1 MNWVNTRIVLP
12 RLRRYGATLL
22 IPAIILTAFV
32 PYAPQTSAQKP
43 PKPPGR
49 YNVLFI
55 ISDDLRPTLGCYGNP
70 IVKTPNI
77 DALAARGTRFNRAY
91 AQFPLCN
98 PSRSSLLNSR
108 YPTHSG
114 VMDNNS
120 YFRKSHPDFV
130 TLPQYF
136 KNQGIAS
143 LRSGKIFH
151 GGIDDI
157 VSWTEGG
164 EPVDQNIVS
173 RPPSPVATG
182 QGARET
188 DDPEGPSQPSRPAR
202 PSASDRI
209 VVLDGDGETFGDY
222 KIATRAIEYLERYR
236 DKPFFL
242 AVGFN
247 KPHSPPTAPKKFFDL
262 YDQNK
267 IPLPPDFNTR
277 PQAPKGFPDISIPHR
292 NADLFI
298 GRDSSPDEAREM
310 IRAYYASTSFMDA
323 QVGRVIEALDRLH
336 LRDNTIIVFWG
347 DHGYHLGEKGK
358 WSKAYSLWDVG
369 LRVPLIIDVPGGKQQ
384 VSERTVQLLDLYPT
398 LADLAGLPAPPGVE
412 GRSIAPLVSKPNA
425 SWNFPAYAVVMFQG
439 KLGRSVTT
447 ERWHYVEWDE
457 GRAGT
462 MLTDHQSD
470 PLELK
475 NLADEARFADQVKKM
490 KVLLKESP
498 MGFPEK

>member
-1 MNWVNTRIVLP
+1 MTIYLNSTFSVPGRR
-12 RLRRYGATLL
+12 RLWATLL
-22 IPAIILTAFV
+22 IPAITLLAI
-32 PYAPQTSAQKP
+32 APNASQTSSQNATK
-43 PKPPGR
+43 PKPR

-77 DALAARGTRFNRAY
+77 DAIAARGTRFTRAY

-98 PSRSSLLNSR
+98 PSRSSLLSGR
-108 YPTHSG
+108 FPTRSG

-120 YFRKSHPDFV
+120 YFRKTHPDVV

-136 KNQGIAS
+136 KNQGYAS
-143 LRSGKIFH
+143 LRTGKIFH
-151 GGIDDI
+151 GGIDDM

-164 EPVDQNIVS
+164 EPVDQNIVN

-188 DDPEGPSQPSRPAR
+188 DDLEGQAQANRPAR
-202 PSASDRI
+202 PNPSDRI

-222 KIATRAIEYLERYR
+222 KVATRAIEYLEHYQ

-242 AVGFN
+242 AVGFV

-336 LRDNTIIVFWG
+336 LRENTIIVFWG

-369 LRVPLIIDVPGGKQQ
+369 LRVPLIIAMPGQKPQT
-384 VSERTVQLLDLYPT
+384 SERIVQLLDLYPT
-398 LADLAGLPAPPGVE
+398 LADLTGLPAPPQVE
-412 GRSIAPLVSKPNA
+412 GRSIAPLLRKPNA
-425 SWNFPAYAVVMFQG
+425 TWNFPSFAVVMFQG

-457 GRAGT
+457 GRAGA
-462 MLTDHQSD
+462 MLTDHRSD

-475 NLADEARFADQVKKM
+475 NLLNEPGSADRIKEM
-490 KVLLKESP
+490 KELLKQFPSP
-498 MGFPEK
+498 